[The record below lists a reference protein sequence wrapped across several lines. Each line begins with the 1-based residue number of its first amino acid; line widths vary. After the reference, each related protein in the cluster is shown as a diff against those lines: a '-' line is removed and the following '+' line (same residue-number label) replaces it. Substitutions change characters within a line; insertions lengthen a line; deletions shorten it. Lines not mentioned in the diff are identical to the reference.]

1 MPTARAFRGFR
12 CPAEVLLWAV
22 RWSLPFPISCR
33 GLEQR
38 LADRGVA
45 VDPTPLSRWVQRF
58 APELEKRLRRHLR
71 PCRGPWPVD
80 ETDIRVDGRWRYS
93 TERSTAR
100 ARRSPFCSAPS
111 GTRKPPQ
118 EAARRFF
125 RRALTRRAAGHEAR
139 RHAGARHAPPPRTV
153 AQPLGCAGSPAP
165 EALGSTEARR
175 QAVCDG
181 AAHAGGHSLTA
192 LPSPGMTRPRP

>member
-22 RWSLPFPISCR
+22 RWSLPFPISYR
-33 GLEQR
+33 GLGQR

-45 VDPTPLSRWVQRF
+45 VDHATLSRWVQRF

-71 PCRGPWPVD
+71 RCRGPWPVD
-80 ETDIRVDGRWRYS
+80 ETDIRVDGQWRYS

-111 GTRKPPQ
+111 GTRKPP
-118 EAARRFF
+118 
-125 RRALTRRAAGHEAR
+125 
-139 RHAGARHAPPPRTV
+139 GASSGVRSIA
-153 AQPLGCAGSPAP
+153 
-165 EALGSTEARR
+165 
-175 QAVCDG
+175 
-181 AAHAGGHSLTA
+181 
-192 LPSPGMTRPRP
+192 RPRLIRGGS

>member
-22 RWSLPFPISCR
+22 RWSLPFPISYR

-45 VDPTPLSRWVQRF
+45 VDHTTLSRWVQRF
-58 APELEKRLRRHLR
+58 APELETRIRRHLR

-80 ETDIRVDGRWRYS
+80 ETDIRVDGQWRYS

-100 ARRSPFCSAPS
+100 ASRSAFCSAPRR
-111 GTRKPPQ
+111 TRKPPG
-118 EAARRFF
+118 APFGVRSIAR
-125 RRALTRRAAGHEAR
+125 AR
-139 RHAGARHAPPPRTV
+139 VIRGWSCPP
-153 AQPLGCAGSPAP
+153 GSPA
-165 EALGSTEARR
+165 TRAR
-175 QAVCDG
+175 CG
-181 AAHAGGHSLTA
+181 
-192 LPSPGMTRPRP
+192 P

>member
-12 CPAEVLLWAV
+12 FPAEVILWAV

-33 GLEQR
+33 DLGQM

-45 VDPTPLSRWVQRF
+45 VDPTTLSRWVQRF

-80 ETDIRVDGRWRYS
+80 ETDIRVDGPWRYS
-93 TERSTAR
+93 TERSTVR

-111 GTRKPPQ
+111 GTRKPPG
-118 EAARRFF
+118 ASSGVRSPGTLRAMKRDGTLGRVTRHRRG
-125 RRALTRRAAGHEAR
+125 RRLN
-139 RHAGARHAPPPRTV
+139 PWV
-153 AQPLGCAGSPAP
+153 AQD
-165 EALGSTEARR
+165 R
-175 QAVCDG
+175 QR
-181 AAHAGGHSLTA
+181 LK
-192 LPSPGMTRPRP
+192 R

>member
-22 RWSLPFPISCR
+22 RWSLPFPISYR
-33 GLEQR
+33 GLGQR

-45 VDPTPLSRWVQRF
+45 VDHTPLSRWVQRF

-71 PCRGPWPVD
+71 RCCGPWPVD

-93 TERSTAR
+93 PERSTVR
-100 ARRSPFCSAPS
+100 ARRSTFCSAPS

-125 RRALTRRAAGHEAR
+125 WRALNREATRN
-139 RHAGARHAPPPRTV
+139 PR
-153 AQPLGCAGSPAP
+153 
-165 EALGSTEARR
+165 
-175 QAVCDG
+175 
-181 AAHAGGHSLTA
+181 GGLTD
-192 LPSPGMTRPRP
+192 RF